1 MHAKSA
7 VNNIHW
13 IFAVTVLATSTLS
26 KLDFAD
32 IFMDSAYFFDKIG

>member
-1 MHAKSA
+1 MYAKRA
-7 VNNIHW
+7 VDRIHW
-13 IFAVTVLATSTLS
+13 LFAEAVLTTSTRG